1 MRTTDS
7 GSQGGFTGFHMLAIM
22 IAFFGVIIAVNVTMA
37 VTAST
42 SWTGLVVKNTYV
54 ASQEFNRKA
63 QEGRAQAALG
73 WTATLTVKDGA
84 VRFSLADTDGAMKPM
99 QGGTATFRRPVND
112 VEDTVVTLAAEPDG
126 SLKGPVALADGAWI
140 VEVQAEAGLAHPY
153 RETRRLSVRD
163 GAAR

>member
-1 MRTTDS
+1 MSTNDS
-7 GSQGGFTGFHMLAIM
+7 RPRGGFTGLHMLAIM
-22 IAFFGVIIAVNVTMA
+22 IAFFGIIIAVNVTMA

-73 WTATLTVKDGA
+73 WAATLAVSDGT
-84 VRFSLADTDGAMKPM
+84 VRFTLADADGVMKPM
-99 QGGTATFRRPVND
+99 QGGTATFRRPVGD
-112 VEDTVVTLAAEPDG
+112 VEDTVVTLAAQPDG
-126 SLKGPVALADGAWI
+126 SINGPVALADGVWI
-140 VEVQAEAGLAHPY
+140 VEVRAEAGLAHPF
-153 RETRRLSVRD
+153 RESRRLSIRN

>member
-7 GSQGGFTGFHMLAIM
+7 RTRGGFTGLHMLAIM

-73 WTATLTVKDGA
+73 WAATLAVSDGT
-84 VRFSLADTDGAMKPM
+84 VRFTLADADGVMRPM
-99 QGGTATFRRPVND
+99 QGGTATFRRPVSD
-112 VEDTVVTLAAEPDG
+112 AEDRVVTLAAMPDG
-126 SLKGPVALADGAWI
+126 SINGPVALADGAWI

-153 RETRRLSVRD
+153 RDTRRLSVRD

>member
-73 WTATLTVKDGA
+73 WTAKLTIGDGA
-84 VRFSLADTDGAMKPM
+84 VRFALTDADGVTKAM
-99 QGGTATFRRPVND
+99 QGGIATFRRPVND

-126 SLKGPVALADGAWI
+126 SLKGPVALAEGAWI

-163 GAAR
+163 GAVR

>member
-1 MRTTDS
+1 M
-7 GSQGGFTGFHMLAIM
+7 
-22 IAFFGVIIAVNVTMA
+22 
-37 VTAST
+37 
-42 SWTGLVVKNTYV
+42 VKNTYV

-73 WTATLTVKDGA
+73 WTATLTVRDGA
-84 VRFSLADTDGAMKPM
+84 VRFSVADTDGAMKPM

>member
-1 MRTTDS
+1 MRTNDS
-7 GSQGGFTGFHMLAIM
+7 RTRGGFTGLHMLAIM

-73 WTATLTVKDGA
+73 WAATLAVSDGT
-84 VRFSLADTDGAMKPM
+84 VRFTLADADGVMKPM
-99 QGGTATFRRPVND
+99 QGGTATFRRPVGD
-112 VEDTVVTLAAEPDG
+112 VEDTVVTLAAQPDG
-126 SLKGPVALADGAWI
+126 SINGPVALAEGAWI

-153 RETRRLSVRD
+153 RDTRRLSIRN